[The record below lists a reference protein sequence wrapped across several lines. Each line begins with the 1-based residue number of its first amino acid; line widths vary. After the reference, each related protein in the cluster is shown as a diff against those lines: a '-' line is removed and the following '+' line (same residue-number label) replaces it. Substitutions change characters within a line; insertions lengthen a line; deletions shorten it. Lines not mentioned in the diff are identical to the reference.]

1 MPATFIGGFSPTLT
15 VTSLTVAFAH
25 TENILSSTGVS
36 GCAASSTVTWQV
48 AVCWPALAVTMAL
61 PAPTACKVPSSATV
75 ATLSSLLENTI
86 PSAPE
91 AESTVLPP
99 TVMSTLDWL
108 NVSTAGAGSGFS
120 LSPLKNAVSWLPNM
134 V

>member
-1 MPATFIGGFSPTLT
+1 MDCK
-15 VTSLTVAFAH
+15 TSSFTAGV
-25 TENILSSTGVS
+25 TGVS
-36 GCAASSTVTWQV
+36 GTGSSTVTWQV
-48 AVCWPALAVTMAL
+48 AVCSPALAVTMAL